1 MAPQWP
7 IISMC
12 KNPNKMKTTT
22 TPNPSTQ
29 NRSISIIGLV
39 IAGLLLPVFLSAQN
53 LATNSSFSNGTTGWS
68 GSCSVEIYPETTYG
82 GSDATNSV
90 TEIDEETCIDQ
101 NVCIMAGVTYR
112 LSFRGTRR
120 TAGSTA
126 SSVGISIKV
135 KGVNSGTT
143 YVNQNKSY
151 NNTTFSFTTQT
162 YTFTVPANSS
172 DKNIN
177 IHIQDNNNH
186 ATYGVILDDVEL
198 HPQTDM
204 AISGTT
210 SAVVG
215 SSYNFS
221 VSNSP
226 SSGITYNWSMGANAA
241 TASSTSATPSTSWSA
256 TGNKNL
262 SVSISNSTCVVTSL
276 SAAVLVTSVLP
287 VTFTNFTGIIKDNK
301 AALTWSTSREENNS
315 YFIIERSANGR
326 TYDSVGRI
334 QAGISTSNTYSFTE
348 NNTNAISYYRL
359 KQVDISGTYVYS
371 TVITVKNT
379 GSSREMTVYPTQATS
394 TIQYVVSNN
403 AQATATVQV
412 FTIAG
417 QPVISERTILQQGM
431 NIKSL
436 NVAQLAT
443 GAYILKLQVPATGIT
458 AIKQFQKL

>member
-1 MAPQWP
+1 
-7 IISMC
+7 
-12 KNPNKMKTTT
+12 MKTTT
-22 TPNPSTQ
+22 TPNPLKQ
-29 NRSISIIGLV
+29 NSSVPQFVLV
-39 IAGLLLPVFLSAQN
+39 IASLVFPFFLSAQN
-53 LATNSSFSNGTTGWS
+53 LVTNSSFTQGSTGWS
-68 GSCSVEIYPETTYG
+68 SNCSVEVYDETVYG
-82 GSDATNSV
+82 GSNASNNV
-90 TEIDEETCIDQ
+90 TEIDKQRCLDQ
-101 NVCIMAGVTYR
+101 SVCILSGVTYKLTFKGSR
-112 LSFRGTRR
+112 RIDASTPASPAIAISVTGANSNTVYVSQTKTYSNTSFGWT
-120 TAGSTA
+120 
-126 SSVGISIKV
+126 
-135 KGVNSGTT
+135 N
-143 YVNQNKSY
+143 
-151 NNTTFSFTTQT
+151 QT

-172 DKNIN
+172 DKKII
-177 IHIQDNNNH
+177 IHFEDYNNH
-186 ATYGVILDDVEL
+186 TTYGVILDDIEL
-198 HPQTDM
+198 APQTDM
-204 AISGTT
+204 AINGAT

-215 SSYNFS
+215 IGAAYNYS

-226 SSGITYNWSMGANAA
+226 ASGITYNWSMGANATTA
-241 TASSTSATPSTSWSA
+241 TSSSATPSTSWTT
-256 TGNKNL
+256 TGNKDL
-262 SVSISNSTCVVTSL
+262 SVVISNATCVVTTL
-276 SAAVLVTSVLP
+276 SAAVVVTSVLP

-326 TYDSVGRI
+326 TYDSVGRV

-379 GSSREMTVYPTQATS
+379 GSNQEMTVYPTQATS
-394 TIQYVVSNN
+394 TIQYVVSNK